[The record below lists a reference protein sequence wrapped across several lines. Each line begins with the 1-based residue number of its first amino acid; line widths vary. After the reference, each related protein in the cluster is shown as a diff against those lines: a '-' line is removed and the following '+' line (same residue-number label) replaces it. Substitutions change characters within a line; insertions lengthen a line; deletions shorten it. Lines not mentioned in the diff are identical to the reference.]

1 MLQSAD
7 GRLAPLS
14 PAFVS
19 RALSLCVLVVHLA
32 QLRAGGGAGILNIMY
47 LILNIIY
54 YMK

>member
-32 QLRAGGGAGILNIMY
+32 QLRAGWGGEY
-47 LILNIIY
+47 
-54 YMK
+54 